1 MWDVS
6 YVATVG
12 DPASSPRMGCGSN
25 DKMEVMSR
33 QMDSK
38 AIKSDEI
45 DLREL
50 LGVLL
55 DRKWLIISFTA
66 LCSIAGVIYA
76 LLATPVYQ
84 AQALV
89 QVESKVPSIP
99 GLSDLASLGGGSS
112 AAATTEVALLSSRSV
127 VGTALDELGLDVST
141 EVVRFPVV
149 GDLFARRFAAANS
162 DAVAP
167 AKFGFDRFGWGGERI
182 VLDRLDV
189 PQSLLG
195 KSLELKAVNSSG
207 AFILY
212 DDNGNQILQGNVGTE
227 AQARGVSLSVS
238 QLIANPGTR
247 FKVVKSRRLDVLT
260 GLQSDLQIAE
270 QGRESGI
277 LRIVYESEDA
287 TRAEQFVQ
295 RVADAY
301 VRQNVDRSSAEA
313 ASQLTFVREQLPSI
327 RRQVEA
333 AQGAMSAY
341 QSRSNSVD
349 ITMQTKGLL
358 EQEVAVEAS
367 IQTLRLKQAEMDR
380 SFTREHPAYR
390 ALLKQIGDLEGRKAG
405 FQRQVG
411 QLPDTQ
417 QELLRLTRD
426 LQVSNELYT
435 ALLNQA
441 QQLDVAR
448 AGAVG
453 NVHIVDSAMVDTANP
468 VKPQKKL
475 IVVIA
480 TLLGGFLSVAFVFLQ
495 RMLNPGIED
504 PADIEALGLPVYAA
518 IPLSVSNT
526 LPKLRK
532 GKHGTRV
539 VADGRQHLL
548 AVTAPADPTVEALRS
563 LRTSLHFA
571 MLEAKNNILT
581 ISGPRPGVG
590 KTFVS
595 TNLAAVI
602 AQAGQRVLVIDADMR
617 KGTLHKILGVSHH
630 EGLSDV
636 LGGKLSVDDVIHPVV
651 GLDNMHYM
659 VRGDIPPNPA
669 ELLMHPRFAQLLQ
682 DMSGKYDLVIVDT
695 PPILAVTDPALV
707 ATHAGSSLL
716 VTRFGVN
723 QAKEI
728 ELTLQRFEQ
737 NGVQIKGAIFNA
749 VEKRATGY
757 YSYGYYE
764 YKSDEK
770 A

>member
-1 MWDVS
+1 
-6 YVATVG
+6 
-12 DPASSPRMGCGSN
+12 
-25 DKMEVMSR
+25 MEAMTR

-38 AIKSDEI
+38 LVKDDEI

-50 LGVLL
+50 LGTLI
-55 DRKWLIISFTA
+55 DRKWLILGATA
-66 LCSIAGVIYA
+66 AFFLAGLGYA
-76 LLATPVYQ
+76 MLAAPIYQ
-84 AQALV
+84 AQAMV
-89 QVESKVPSIP
+89 QVESKVRGVP
-99 GLSDLASLGGGSS
+99 GLSEISSTLGVGAGG
-112 AAATTEVALLSSRSV
+112 AAAATEVALLTSRSV
-127 VGTALDELGLDVST
+127 IGTAVDQLSLDVLVEPT
-141 EVVRFPVV
+141 RFPVV
-149 GDLFARRFAAANS
+149 GGYFARKFKPS
-162 DAVAP
+162 VEGDVAP
-167 AKFGFDRFGWGGERI
+167 ARFGASSYGWGGEAVEIHRLEVPRALVNVPLI
-182 VLDRLDV
+182 LEVGGNSREYVLRDGDDDV
-189 PQSLLG
+189 ILRGRVGETSNGSGVLIEVSSLR
-195 KSLELKAVNSSG
+195 ANAG
-207 AFILY
+207 AKFEVTKL
-212 DDNGNQILQGNVGTE
+212 
-227 AQARGVSLSVS
+227 
-238 QLIANPGTR
+238 
-247 FKVVKSRRLDVLT
+247 RRLDVISA
-260 GLQSDLQIAE
+260 LQSAVKVSE
-270 QGRESGI
+270 QGKESGI
-277 LRIVYESEDA
+277 LELAYESEDA
-287 TRAEQFVQ
+287 TLAERLIQ
-295 RVADAY
+295 RVAEAY
-301 VRQNVDRSSAEA
+301 VRQNVERGSAEA
-313 ASQLTFVREQLPSI
+313 AAQLQFVKEQLPTV
-327 RRQVEA
+327 RKQVEDAQA
-333 AQGAMSAY
+333 AMTAY
-341 QSRSNSVD
+341 QSKANSVD

-358 EQEVAVEAS
+358 DQEVAVEAS
-367 IQTLRLKQAEMDR
+367 IQQLRLKQAEMDR

-405 FQRQVG
+405 FQKQVG

-448 AGAVG
+448 AGTVG
-453 NVHIVDSAMVDTANP
+453 NVRIVDSAVVDTSNP
-468 VKPQKKL
+468 VKPRKSL
-475 IVVIA
+475 IVALA
-480 TLLGGFLSVAFVFLQ
+480 TLLGAVLATAFVFLQ

-548 AVTAPADPTVEALRS
+548 AVSAPADPTVEALRS

-617 KGTLHKILGVSHH
+617 KGTLHKILGVSHQN
-630 EGLSDV
+630 GLSDV
-636 LGGKLSVDDVIHPVV
+636 LGGKLSVDEVIHPVA

-723 QAKEI
+723 QVKEI

>member
-1 MWDVS
+1 MV
-6 YVATVG
+6 
-12 DPASSPRMGCGSN
+12 
-25 DKMEVMSR
+25 KE
-33 QMDSK
+33 
-38 AIKSDEI
+38 DEI

-50 LGVLL
+50 LGVLI
-55 DRKWLIISFTA
+55 DRKWWIIGTTVLFFIVGA
-66 LCSIAGVIYA
+66 AYA
-76 LLATPVYQ
+76 LLASPVYQ
-84 AQALV
+84 AQSMV
-89 QVESKVPSIP
+89 QVESKVPAIP
-99 GLSDLASLGGGSS
+99 GISDLASMGAATS
-112 AAATTEVALLSSRSV
+112 AAATTEVALLTSRTV
-127 VGTALDELGLDVST
+127 IGTAVDQLQLDTVIT
-141 EVVRFPVV
+141 PRRFPLV
-149 GDLFARRFAAANS
+149 GEYFARKFKPETP

-167 AKFGFDRFGWGGERI
+167 PRFGASSYGWGGEAVQI
-182 VLDRLDV
+182 HRLDV
-189 PQSLLG
+189 PVQMIGAPLVLQAG
-195 KSLELKAVNSSG
+195 ASG
-207 AFILY
+207 SFVLY
-212 DDNGNQILQGNVGTE
+212 DDDGEEILRG
-227 AQARGVSLSVS
+227 QAGKAAEGRGVTLEVVA
-238 QLIANPGTR
+238 LRANPDTR
-247 FKVVKSRRLDVLT
+247 FDLVKLRRFDVVSS
-260 GLQSDLQIAE
+260 LQQAVQAVE
-270 QGRESGI
+270 QGKESGI
-277 LRIVYESEDA
+277 LQLSYENEDPML
-287 TRAEQFVQ
+287 AEAVIA

-301 VRQNVDRSSAEA
+301 VRQNVERSSAEA
-313 ASQLTFVREQLPSI
+313 ASQLDFVREQLPVV
-327 RRQVEA
+327 RRQVEQ
-333 AQGAMSAY
+333 AQVAMTAY
-341 QSRSNSVD
+341 QSKANSVD

-358 EQEVAVEAS
+358 DQEVAVEAS
-367 IQTLRLKQAEMDR
+367 IQQLRLKQAEMDR

-390 ALLKQIGDLEGRKAG
+390 ALLSQISSLEGRKVG

-426 LQVSNELYT
+426 LQVSNEMYT

-453 NVHIVDSAMVDTANP
+453 NVRIVDPAAVDIAHP
-468 VKPQKKL
+468 VKPRKSL
-475 IVVIA
+475 IVAIA
-480 TLLGGFLSVAFVFLQ
+480 TLLGAFLATAFVFLQ

-504 PADIEALGLPVYAA
+504 PSQIEELGLPVYAA
-518 IPLSVSNT
+518 IPLSVSTT

-539 VADGRQHLL
+539 IADGRQHLL
-548 AVTAPADPTVEALRS
+548 AVTSPADPTVEALRS

-595 TNLAAVI
+595 SNLGAVI

-617 KGTLHKILGVSHH
+617 KGTLHKLLGISHQK
-630 EGLSDV
+630 GLSDV
-636 LGGKLSVDDVIHPVV
+636 LGGKLAVEAAIHPVP

-669 ELLMHPRFAQLLQ
+669 ELLMHPRFQQMLESLSAQ
-682 DMSGKYDLVIVDT
+682 YDLVIVDT
-695 PPILAVTDPALV
+695 PPILAVTDAALV

-728 ELTLQRFEQ
+728 LLTLQRFEQ

-764 YKSDEK
+764 YKSDGK
-770 A
+770 D

>member
-1 MWDVS
+1 MTKQS
-6 YVATVG
+6 
-12 DPASSPRMGCGSN
+12 
-25 DKMEVMSR
+25 ESR
-33 QMDSK
+33 VVK
-38 AIKSDEI
+38 EDEI
-45 DLREL
+45 DLRDL
-50 LGVLL
+50 LGALL
-55 DRKWLIISFTA
+55 DRKWLVAGSVAVFMVVGA
-66 LCSIAGVIYA
+66 LYA
-76 LLATPVYQ
+76 ILAAPIYQ

-89 QVESKVPSIP
+89 QVESKMPSIP
-99 GLSDLASLGGGSS
+99 GLADLASLGGSGSTAS
-112 AAATTEVALLSSRSV
+112 TTEVALLTSRTV
-127 VGTALDELGLDVST
+127 IGTAVDQLNLGVQI
-141 EVVRFPVV
+141 EPKRFP
-149 GDLFARRFAAANS
+149 LFGNFIERRFKPENEGDVAAPKLGMA
-162 DAVAP
+162 
-167 AKFGFDRFGWGGERI
+167 RYGWGGE
-182 VLDRLDV
+182 VLGIQRLDV
-189 PQSLLG
+189 PATLIDTTLLLEVGDTG
-195 KSLELKAVNSSG
+195 KDFVLFDEEGDELLRG
-207 AFILY
+207 
-212 DDNGNQILQGNVGTE
+212 QVGS
-227 AQARGVSLSVS
+227 QAKGRGVTLEVDSLR
-238 QLIANPGTR
+238 ANPGMQ
-247 FKVVKSRRLDVLT
+247 FKVTRLRRLDVVAL
-260 GLQSDLQIAE
+260 LQTELLASE
-270 QGRESGI
+270 QGKDSGI
-277 LRIVYESEDA
+277 LLLTYRD
-287 TRAEQFVQ
+287 TDPLRAEALVQ
-295 RVADAY
+295 HVADAY

-313 ASQLTFVREQLPSI
+313 ASQLQFVKDQLPTI
-327 RRQVEA
+327 RRQVEQ
-333 AQGAMSAY
+333 AQAAMSAY
-341 QSRSNSVD
+341 QSRSKSVD

-367 IQTLRLKQAEMDR
+367 IQQLRLKQAEMDR

-390 ALLKQIGDLEGRKAG
+390 ALLRQIGDLEARKGG
-405 FQRQVG
+405 FQKQVG
-411 QLPDTQ
+411 DLPETQ

-453 NVHIVDSAMVDTANP
+453 NVRIVDPAIVDIANP
-468 VKPQKKL
+468 VAPRKAL
-475 IVVIA
+475 IVAIA
-480 TLLGGFLSVAFVFLQ
+480 TLLGAFLSIAFVFLQ

-504 PADIEALGLPVYAA
+504 PAEIEALGLPVYAA

-548 AVTAPADPTVEALRS
+548 AVSAPADPTVEALRS

-617 KGTLHKILGVSHH
+617 KGTLHKILGVSHQK
-630 EGLSDV
+630 GLSDV
-636 LGGKLSVDDVIHPVV
+636 LGGKLSVDDVIHPVS

-682 DMSGKYDLVIVDT
+682 EMSGKYDLVIVDT

>member
-1 MWDVS
+1 M
-6 YVATVG
+6 TKQTG
-12 DPASSPRMGCGSN
+12 SSVV
-25 DKMEVMSR
+25 KE
-33 QMDSK
+33 
-38 AIKSDEI
+38 DEI

-50 LGVLL
+50 LGVLI
-55 DRKWLIISFTA
+55 DRKWWIIGTTVLFFIVGA
-66 LCSIAGVIYA
+66 AYA
-76 LLATPVYQ
+76 LLASPVYQ
-84 AQALV
+84 AQSMV
-89 QVESKVPSIP
+89 QVESKVPAIP
-99 GLSDLASLGGGSS
+99 GISDLASMGAPTS
-112 AAATTEVALLSSRSV
+112 AAATTEVALLTSRTV
-127 VGTALDELGLDVST
+127 IGTAVDQLQLDTVIT
-141 EVVRFPVV
+141 PRRFPLV
-149 GDLFARRFAAANS
+149 GEYFARKFKPDTP

-167 AKFGFDRFGWGGERI
+167 PRFGASSYGWGGEAVQI
-182 VLDRLDV
+182 HRLDV
-189 PQSLLG
+189 PAQMIGAPLVLQAG
-195 KSLELKAVNSSG
+195 ASG
-207 AFILY
+207 SFVLY
-212 DDNGNQILQGNVGTE
+212 DDEGEEILRG
-227 AQARGVSLSVS
+227 QAGKAAEGRGVTLEVVA
-238 QLIANPGTR
+238 LRANPDTR
-247 FKVVKSRRLDVLT
+247 FDVVKLRRFDVVS
-260 GLQSDLQIAE
+260 GLQQAVQAVE
-270 QGRESGI
+270 QGKESGI
-277 LRIVYESEDA
+277 LQLSYENEDPML
-287 TRAEQFVQ
+287 AEAVIA

-301 VRQNVDRSSAEA
+301 VRQNVERSSAEA
-313 ASQLTFVREQLPSI
+313 ASQLDFVREQLPVV
-327 RRQVEA
+327 RRQVEQ
-333 AQGAMSAY
+333 AQVAMTAY
-341 QSRSNSVD
+341 QSKANSVD

-358 EQEVAVEAS
+358 DQEVAVEAS
-367 IQTLRLKQAEMDR
+367 IQQLRLKQAEMDR

-390 ALLKQIGDLEGRKAG
+390 ALLSQISSLEGRKVG

-426 LQVSNELYT
+426 LQVSNEMYT

-453 NVHIVDSAMVDTANP
+453 NVRIVDPAAVDIAHP
-468 VKPQKKL
+468 VKPRKSL
-475 IVVIA
+475 IVAIA
-480 TLLGGFLSVAFVFLQ
+480 TLLGAFLATAFVFLQ

-504 PADIEALGLPVYAA
+504 PAVIEELGLPVYAA
-518 IPLSVSNT
+518 IPLSVSTT

-548 AVTAPADPTVEALRS
+548 AVSSPADPTVEALRS

-595 TNLAAVI
+595 SNLGAVI

-617 KGTLHKILGVSHH
+617 KGTLHKLLGISHQK
-630 EGLSDV
+630 GLSDV
-636 LGGKLSVDDVIHPVV
+636 LGGKLAIEAAIHPVP

-669 ELLMHPRFAQLLQ
+669 ELLMHPRFQQMLESLSAQ
-682 DMSGKYDLVIVDT
+682 YDLIIVDT
-695 PPILAVTDPALV
+695 PPILAVTDAALV

-728 ELTLQRFEQ
+728 LLTLQRFEQ

-764 YKSDEK
+764 YKSDGK
-770 A
+770 D

>member
-1 MWDVS
+1 M
-6 YVATVG
+6 T
-12 DPASSPRMGCGSN
+12 
-25 DKMEVMSR
+25 KQMENRSV
-33 QMDSK
+33 K
-38 AIKSDEI
+38 GDEI

-50 LGVLL
+50 IGVVL
-55 DRKWLIISFTA
+55 DRKWLILIVTA
-66 LCSIAGVIYA
+66 AFFVIGAGYA
-76 LLATPVYQ
+76 LLAAPVYQ
-84 AQALV
+84 AQAMV
-89 QVESKVPSIP
+89 QVESKMPGIP
-99 GLSDLASLGGGSS
+99 GLSEISSSLGVGSGS
-112 AAATTEVALLSSRSV
+112 KAATTEVALLTSRSV
-127 VGTALDELGLDVST
+127 IGTAVDQLHLDVVV
-141 EVVRFPVV
+141 EPVRFPLV
-149 GDLFARRFAAANS
+149 GSYFARRYSPDVQGQLAT
-162 DAVAP
+162 
-167 AKFGFDRFGWGGERI
+167 AKFGATSYAWGGETLVIQRFE
-182 VLDRLDV
+182 V
-189 PQSLLG
+189 PSLWLEVPLTIESLEGGKFRLLG
-195 KSLELKAVNSSG
+195 EDGNV
-207 AFILY
+207 ILTGVAGEAATT
-212 DDNGNQILQGNVGTE
+212 NGFTIEVQKLHANVGT
-227 AQARGVSLSVS
+227 
-238 QLIANPGTR
+238 R
-247 FKVVKSRRLDVLT
+247 FTVVKRRRLDVIS
-260 GLQSDLQIAE
+260 GLQSEVRVGE
-270 QGRESGI
+270 QGKESGI
-277 LRIVYESEDA
+277 LQVVYESQDA
-287 TRAEQFVQ
+287 AKAEALVQ
-295 RVADAY
+295 QVVEAY
-301 VRQNVDRSSAEA
+301 VRQNVDRGSAEA
-313 ASQLTFVREQLPSI
+313 AAQLQFVKDQLPSV
-327 RRQVEA
+327 RKQVEEAQA
-333 AQGAMSAY
+333 AMTTY
-341 QSRSNSVD
+341 QSKANSVD

-358 EQEVAVEAS
+358 EQEVAVEGS
-367 IQTLRLKQAEMDR
+367 IQQLRLKQAEMDR

-448 AGAVG
+448 AGTVG
-453 NVHIVDSAMVDTANP
+453 NVRIVDPAVVDTANP
-468 VKPQKKL
+468 VKPRKAL
-475 IVVIA
+475 IVAIA

-548 AVTAPADPTVEALRS
+548 AVSAPADPTVEALRS

-617 KGTLHKILGVSHH
+617 KGTLHKILGVSHQK
-630 EGLSDV
+630 GLSDV
-636 LGGKLSVDDVIHPVV
+636 LGGKLSVDDVIHPVS

-764 YKSDEK
+764 YKSDGKE
-770 A
+770 

>member
-1 MWDVS
+1 MTRK
-6 YVATVG
+6 A
-12 DPASSPRMGCGSN
+12 
-25 DKMEVMSR
+25 ESR
-33 QMDSK
+33 VVKD
-38 AIKSDEI
+38 DEI

-50 LGVLL
+50 VGVLI
-55 DRKWLIISFTA
+55 DRKWLILGTTA
-66 LCSIAGVIYA
+66 LFFAVGVAYA
-76 LLATPVYQ
+76 LLAPPVFQ
-84 AQALV
+84 AQAMV
-89 QVESKVPSIP
+89 QVETKAPAIP
-99 GLSDLASLGGGSS
+99 GLSDLGALGGGTS
-112 AAATTEVALLSSRSV
+112 AATTEVALLTSRTVIGSAV
-127 VGTALDELGLDVST
+127 DSLQLDTVIEAS
-141 EVVRFPVV
+141 RFPLI
-149 GDLFARRFAAANS
+149 GGFIARRYKPDAPNLVAAPWMGLS
-162 DAVAP
+162 SY
-167 AKFGFDRFGWGGERI
+167 GWGGE
-182 VLDRLDV
+182 
-189 PQSLLG
+189 
-195 KSLELKAVNSSG
+195 ELKIHRFQVPPAMVGAGFVVEALEASG
-207 AFILY
+207 QYRLL
-212 DDNGNQILQGNVGTE
+212 DPDGTE
-227 AQARGVSLSVS
+227 LLHGKVGELAQGHGISIEVESLR
-238 QLIANPGTR
+238 ANAGMR
-247 FKVVKSRRLDVLT
+247 FDVLKLRRLDVVNR
-260 GLQSDLQIAE
+260 LQEGIKATE
-270 QGRESGI
+270 QGKDSGI
-277 LRIVYESEDA
+277 LLLTYEDQNA
-287 TRAEQFVQ
+287 IRAQGVVQ
-295 RVADAY
+295 NVAEAY
-301 VRQNVDRSSAEA
+301 VRQNVERSSAEA
-313 ASQLTFVREQLPSI
+313 ASQLQFVRDQLPTI
-327 RRQVEA
+327 RRQVEQ
-333 AQGAMSAY
+333 AQAAMSAY
-341 QSRSNSVD
+341 QSRSNAVD
-349 ITMQTKGLL
+349 ITLQTKGLL
-358 EQEVAVEAS
+358 EQEVAVEGA
-367 IQTLRLKQAEMDR
+367 IQQLRLKQAEMDR

-390 ALLKQIGDLEGRKAG
+390 ALMKQIGDLEGRKAG

-435 ALLNQA
+435 ALLNQS

-453 NVHIVDSAMVDTANP
+453 NVRIVDPAMVDTANP

-475 IVVIA
+475 IVLIA
-480 TLLGGFLSVAFVFLQ
+480 TLLGAFLSAAFVFLQ

-548 AVTAPADPTVEALRS
+548 AVSAPADPTVEALRS

-595 TNLAAVI
+595 ANLAAVI

-617 KGTLHKILGVSHH
+617 KGTLHKILGVSHQK
-630 EGLSDV
+630 GLSDV
-636 LGGKLSVDDVIHPVV
+636 LGGKLNVDDVIHPVA

-764 YKSDEK
+764 YKSDDK

>member
-1 MWDVS
+1 MV
-6 YVATVG
+6 
-12 DPASSPRMGCGSN
+12 
-25 DKMEVMSR
+25 KE
-33 QMDSK
+33 
-38 AIKSDEI
+38 DEI

-50 LGVLL
+50 LGVLI
-55 DRKWLIISFTA
+55 DRKWWIIGTTA
-66 LCSIAGVIYA
+66 LFFIIGAAYA
-76 LLATPVYQ
+76 LLASPVYQ
-84 AQALV
+84 AQSMV
-89 QVESKVPSIP
+89 QVESKVPAIP
-99 GLSDLASLGGGSS
+99 GISDLASMGAPTS
-112 AAATTEVALLSSRSV
+112 AAATTEVALLTSRTV
-127 VGTALDELGLDVST
+127 IGTAVDQLQLDTVIT
-141 EVVRFPVV
+141 PRRFPLV
-149 GDLFARRFAAANS
+149 GEYFARKFKPETP

-167 AKFGFDRFGWGGERI
+167 PRFGASSYGWGGEAVQI
-182 VLDRLDV
+182 HRLDV
-189 PQSLLG
+189 PAQMIGAPLVLQAG
-195 KSLELKAVNSSG
+195 ASG
-207 AFILY
+207 SFVLY
-212 DDNGNQILQGNVGTE
+212 DDEGEEILRG
-227 AQARGVSLSVS
+227 QAGKAAEGRGVTLEVVA
-238 QLIANPGTR
+238 LRANPDTR
-247 FKVVKSRRLDVLT
+247 FDLVKLRRFDVVSS
-260 GLQSDLQIAE
+260 LQQAVQAVE
-270 QGRESGI
+270 QGKESGI
-277 LRIVYESEDA
+277 LQLSYENEDPML
-287 TRAEQFVQ
+287 AEAVIA

-301 VRQNVDRSSAEA
+301 VRQNVERSSAEA
-313 ASQLTFVREQLPSI
+313 ASQLDFVREQLPVV
-327 RRQVEA
+327 RRQVEQ
-333 AQGAMSAY
+333 AQVAMTAY
-341 QSRSNSVD
+341 QSKANSVD

-358 EQEVAVEAS
+358 DQEVAVEAS
-367 IQTLRLKQAEMDR
+367 IQQLRLKQAEMDR

-390 ALLKQIGDLEGRKAG
+390 ALLSQISSLEGRKVG

-426 LQVSNELYT
+426 LQVSNEMYT

-453 NVHIVDSAMVDTANP
+453 NVRIVDPAAVDIAHP
-468 VKPQKKL
+468 VKPRKSL
-475 IVVIA
+475 IVAIA
-480 TLLGGFLSVAFVFLQ
+480 TLLGAFLATAFVFLQ

-504 PADIEALGLPVYAA
+504 PAVIEELGLPVYAA
-518 IPLSVSNT
+518 IPLSVSTT

-532 GKHGTRV
+532 GKHGTRD

-548 AVTAPADPTVEALRS
+548 AVSSPADPTVEALRS

-595 TNLAAVI
+595 SNLGAVI
-602 AQAGQRVLVIDADMR
+602 AQAGQRVLVVDADMR
-617 KGTLHKILGVSHH
+617 KGTLHKLLGISHQK
-630 EGLSDV
+630 GLSDV
-636 LGGKLSVDDVIHPVV
+636 LGGKLAVEAAIHPVP

-669 ELLMHPRFAQLLQ
+669 ELLMHPRFQQMLESLSAQ
-682 DMSGKYDLVIVDT
+682 YDLVIVDT
-695 PPILAVTDPALV
+695 PPILAVTDAALV

-728 ELTLQRFEQ
+728 LLTLQRFEQ

-764 YKSDEK
+764 YKSDGK
-770 A
+770 D

>member
-1 MWDVS
+1 MV
-6 YVATVG
+6 
-12 DPASSPRMGCGSN
+12 
-25 DKMEVMSR
+25 KE
-33 QMDSK
+33 
-38 AIKSDEI
+38 DEI

-50 LGVLL
+50 LGVLI
-55 DRKWLIISFTA
+55 DRKWLIIVATA
-66 LCSIAGVIYA
+66 FFFVVGLLYA
-76 LLATPVYQ
+76 VLASPVYQ
-84 AQALV
+84 AQAMV

-99 GLSDLASLGGGSS
+99 GLADLSSLGGGGST
-112 AAATTEVALLSSRSV
+112 AATTEVALLTSRSV
-127 VGTALDELGLDVST
+127 VGTAVDQLNL
-141 EVVRFPVV
+141 EVAVEPRRFPLI
-149 GDLFARRFAAANS
+149 GNYFARRYS
-162 DAVAP
+162 PEDATDVAP
-167 AKFGFDRFGWGGERI
+167 AKFGLAGYGWGGETLS
-182 VLDRLDV
+182 VH
-189 PQSLLG
+189 
-195 KSLELKAVNSSG
+195 SLEVPPKLIG
-207 AFILY
+207 AALVLEVTDKPGSYVLFNEDGEELLRGQVAQPI
-212 DDNGNQILQGNVGTE
+212 QGH
-227 AQARGVSLSVS
+227 GVSIEIASLN
-238 QLIANPGTR
+238 ANPGMR
-247 FKVVKSRRLDVLT
+247 FEVTKLRRLDVLAAVQDGIKAT
-260 GLQSDLQIAE
+260 E
-270 QGRESGI
+270 QGKESGI
-277 LRIVYESEDA
+277 LQLTYEDLDPV
-287 TRAEQFVQ
+287 RAQALVQ
-295 RVADAY
+295 RVAEAY
-301 VRQNVDRSSAEA
+301 TRQNVDRSSAEA
-313 ASQLTFVREQLPSI
+313 ASQLQFVKDQLPTV
-327 RRQVEA
+327 RRDVEQAQA
-333 AQGAMSAY
+333 AMTAY
-341 QSRSNSVD
+341 QSRANSVD

-358 EQEVAVEAS
+358 EQEVAVEGS
-367 IQTLRLKQAEMDR
+367 IQQLRLKQAEMDR

-390 ALLKQIGDLEGRKAG
+390 ALLNQLGELEGRKAG
-405 FQRQVG
+405 FKRQVSD
-411 QLPDTQ
+411 LPDTQ

-453 NVHIVDSAMVDTANP
+453 NVRIVDSAIVDTANP
-468 VKPQKKL
+468 VKPRRAL

-480 TLLGGFLSVAFVFLQ
+480 TLLGAFLATAFVFLQ

-504 PADIEALGLPVYAA
+504 PAAIEELGLPVYAA
-518 IPLSVSNT
+518 IPLSVSTT

-539 VADGRQHLL
+539 IADGRQHLL
-548 AVTAPADPTVEALRS
+548 AVSSPADPTVEALRS

-595 TNLAAVI
+595 SNLGAVI

-617 KGTLHKILGVSHH
+617 KGTLHKLLGISHQN
-630 EGLSDV
+630 GLSDV
-636 LGGKLSVDDVIHPVV
+636 LGGKLAVEAAIHPVP

-669 ELLMHPRFAQLLQ
+669 ELLMHPRFKQMLESLSAQ
-682 DMSGKYDLVIVDT
+682 YDLVIVDT
-695 PPILAVTDPALV
+695 PPILAVTDAALV

-728 ELTLQRFEQ
+728 LLTLQRFEQ

-764 YKSDEK
+764 YKSDGK
-770 A
+770 D

>member
-1 MWDVS
+1 M
-6 YVATVG
+6 TKQTG
-12 DPASSPRMGCGSN
+12 SSVV
-25 DKMEVMSR
+25 KE
-33 QMDSK
+33 
-38 AIKSDEI
+38 DEI

-50 LGVLL
+50 LGVLI
-55 DRKWLIISFTA
+55 DRKWWIIGTTA
-66 LCSIAGVIYA
+66 LFFIVGAAYA
-76 LLATPVYQ
+76 LLASPVYQ
-84 AQALV
+84 AQSMV
-89 QVESKVPSIP
+89 QVESKVPAIP
-99 GLSDLASLGGGSS
+99 GISDLASMGAPTS
-112 AAATTEVALLSSRSV
+112 AAATTEVALLTSRTV
-127 VGTALDELGLDVST
+127 IGTAVDQLQLDTVLT
-141 EVVRFPVV
+141 PRRFPLV
-149 GDLFARRFAAANS
+149 GEYFARKFKPETP

-167 AKFGFDRFGWGGERI
+167 PRFGASSYGWGGEAVQI
-182 VLDRLDV
+182 HRLDV
-189 PQSLLG
+189 PAQMIGAPLVLQAG
-195 KSLELKAVNSSG
+195 ASG
-207 AFILY
+207 SFVLY
-212 DDNGNQILQGNVGTE
+212 DDEGEEILRG
-227 AQARGVSLSVS
+227 QAGKAAEGRGVTLEVVA
-238 QLIANPGTR
+238 LRANPDTR
-247 FKVVKSRRLDVLT
+247 FDLVKLRRFDVVSS
-260 GLQSDLQIAE
+260 LQQAVQAVE
-270 QGRESGI
+270 QGKESGI
-277 LRIVYESEDA
+277 LQLSYENEDPML
-287 TRAEQFVQ
+287 AEAVIA

-301 VRQNVDRSSAEA
+301 VRQNVERSSAEA
-313 ASQLTFVREQLPSI
+313 ASQLDFVREQLPVV
-327 RRQVEA
+327 RRQVEQ
-333 AQGAMSAY
+333 AQVAMTAY
-341 QSRSNSVD
+341 QSKANSVD

-358 EQEVAVEAS
+358 DQEVAVEAS
-367 IQTLRLKQAEMDR
+367 IQQLRLKQAEMDR

-390 ALLKQIGDLEGRKAG
+390 ALLSQISSLEGRKVG

-426 LQVSNELYT
+426 LQVSNEMYT

-453 NVHIVDSAMVDTANP
+453 NVRIVDPAAVDIAHP
-468 VKPQKKL
+468 VKPRKSL
-475 IVVIA
+475 IVAIA
-480 TLLGGFLSVAFVFLQ
+480 TLLGAFLATAFVFLQ

-504 PADIEALGLPVYAA
+504 PAVIEELGLPVYAA
-518 IPLSVSNT
+518 IPLSVSTT

-548 AVTAPADPTVEALRS
+548 AVTSPADPTVEALRS

-595 TNLAAVI
+595 SNLGAVI

-617 KGTLHKILGVSHH
+617 KGTLHKLLGISHQK
-630 EGLSDV
+630 GLSDV
-636 LGGKLSVDDVIHPVV
+636 LGGKLAVEAAIHPVP

-669 ELLMHPRFAQLLQ
+669 ELLMHPRFQQMLESLSAQ
-682 DMSGKYDLVIVDT
+682 YDLIIVDT
-695 PPILAVTDPALV
+695 PPILAVTDAALV

-728 ELTLQRFEQ
+728 LLTLQRFEQ

-764 YKSDEK
+764 YKSDGK
-770 A
+770 D

>member
-1 MWDVS
+1 M
-6 YVATVG
+6 TKQTG
-12 DPASSPRMGCGSN
+12 SSVV
-25 DKMEVMSR
+25 KE
-33 QMDSK
+33 
-38 AIKSDEI
+38 DEI

-50 LGVLL
+50 LGVLI
-55 DRKWLIISFTA
+55 DRKWWIIGTTA
-66 LCSIAGVIYA
+66 LFFIVGAAYA
-76 LLATPVYQ
+76 LLASPVYQ
-84 AQALV
+84 AQSMV

-99 GLSDLASLGGGSS
+99 GISDLASMGAPTS
-112 AAATTEVALLSSRSV
+112 AAATTEVALLTSRTV
-127 VGTALDELGLDVST
+127 IGTAVDQLQLDTVIT
-141 EVVRFPVV
+141 PRRFPLV
-149 GDLFARRFAAANS
+149 GEYFARKFKPETP

-167 AKFGFDRFGWGGERI
+167 PRFGASSYGWGGEAVQI
-182 VLDRLDV
+182 HRLDV
-189 PQSLLG
+189 PAQMIGAPLVLQAG
-195 KSLELKAVNSSG
+195 ASG
-207 AFILY
+207 SFVLY
-212 DDNGNQILQGNVGTE
+212 DGDGGEILRG
-227 AQARGVSLSVS
+227 QAGKAAEGRGVTLEVVA
-238 QLIANPGTR
+238 LRANPDTQFDVMKLRRFDVVTR
-247 FKVVKSRRLDVLT
+247 LQKNVLA
-260 GLQSDLQIAE
+260 AE
-270 QGRESGI
+270 QGKESGI
-277 LRIVYESEDA
+277 LQLSYENEDPML
-287 TRAEQFVQ
+287 AEAVIA

-301 VRQNVDRSSAEA
+301 VRQNVERSSAEA
-313 ASQLTFVREQLPSI
+313 ASQLDFVREQLPVV
-327 RRQVEA
+327 RRQVEQ
-333 AQGAMSAY
+333 AQVAMTAY
-341 QSRSNSVD
+341 QSKANSVD

-358 EQEVAVEAS
+358 DQEVAVEAS
-367 IQTLRLKQAEMDR
+367 IQQLRLKQAEMDR

-390 ALLKQIGDLEGRKAG
+390 ALLSQISSLEGRKVG

-426 LQVSNELYT
+426 LQVSNEMYT

-453 NVHIVDSAMVDTANP
+453 NVRIVDPAAVDIAHP
-468 VKPQKKL
+468 VKPRKSL
-475 IVVIA
+475 IVAIA
-480 TLLGGFLSVAFVFLQ
+480 TLLGAFLATAFVFLQ

-504 PADIEALGLPVYAA
+504 PAVIEELGLPVYAA
-518 IPLSVSNT
+518 IPLSVSTT

-548 AVTAPADPTVEALRS
+548 AVSSPADPTVEALRS

-595 TNLAAVI
+595 SNLGAVI

-617 KGTLHKILGVSHH
+617 KGTLHKLLGISHQK
-630 EGLSDV
+630 GLSDV
-636 LGGKLSVDDVIHPVV
+636 LGGKLAVEAAIHPVP

-669 ELLMHPRFAQLLQ
+669 ELLMHPRFQQMLESLSAQ
-682 DMSGKYDLVIVDT
+682 YDLIIVDT
-695 PPILAVTDPALV
+695 PPILAVTDAALV

-728 ELTLQRFEQ
+728 LLTLQRFEQ

-764 YKSDEK
+764 YKSDGK
-770 A
+770 D

>member
-1 MWDVS
+1 MES
-6 YVATVG
+6 RVAK
-12 DPASSPRMGCGSN
+12 D
-25 DKMEVMSR
+25 
-33 QMDSK
+33 
-38 AIKSDEI
+38 DEI

-50 LGVLL
+50 LGVLF
-55 DRKWLIISFTA
+55 DRKWLIILATA
-66 LCSIAGVIYA
+66 LFFVAGVLYA
-76 LLATPVYQ
+76 LFARPVYQ
-84 AQALV
+84 AQAMV
-89 QVESKVPSIP
+89 QVESKMPTIP
-99 GLSDLASLGGGSS
+99 GLADLASLGGGGST
-112 AAATTEVALLSSRSV
+112 AATTEVALLTSRTV
-127 VGTALDELGLDVST
+127 IGTAVDQLNL
-141 EVVRFPVV
+141 EVQIEPKRFPML
-149 GDLFARRFAAANS
+149 GNFFARRFKPEDDN
-162 DAVAP
+162 AVAP
-167 AKFGFDRFGWGGERI
+167 PRLGLSRYGWGGD
-182 VLDRLDV
+182 VLQIHRLDV
-189 PQSLLG
+189 PAPLIDTTLLLEVGQNG
-195 KSLELKAVNSSG
+195 KDFLLFDEDGNELLRGRA
-207 AFILY
+207 
-212 DDNGNQILQGNVGTE
+212 GTP
-227 AQARGVSLSVS
+227 AKGRGVTLEVDT
-238 QLIANPGTR
+238 LRANPGMRFEVTR
-247 FKVVKSRRLDVLT
+247 LRRLDVVAA
-260 GLQSDLQIAE
+260 LQTELKASE
-270 QGRESGI
+270 QGKDSGI
-277 LRIVYESEDA
+277 LQLSYQD
-287 TRAEQFVQ
+287 TDPLRAEAFVQ

-313 ASQLTFVREQLPSI
+313 ASQLQFVKDQLPTI
-327 RRQVEA
+327 RRQVEQ
-333 AQGAMSAY
+333 AQAAMSAY
-341 QSRSNSVD
+341 QSKSKSVD

-367 IQTLRLKQAEMDR
+367 IQQLRLKQAEMDR

-390 ALLKQIGDLEGRKAG
+390 ALLKQIGDLEGRKGG
-405 FQRQVG
+405 FQKQVG
-411 QLPDTQ
+411 DLPETQ

-453 NVHIVDSAMVDTANP
+453 NVRIVDPSIVDIANP
-468 VKPQKKL
+468 VAPRKAL
-475 IVVIA
+475 IVAIA
-480 TLLGGFLSVAFVFLQ
+480 TLLGAFLSIAFVFLQ

-504 PADIEALGLPVYAA
+504 PAEIEALGLPVYAA

-571 MLEAKNNILT
+571 MLEAKNNILA

-617 KGTLHKILGVSHH
+617 KGTLHKILGVSHQK
-630 EGLSDV
+630 GLSDV
-636 LGGKLSVDDVIHPVV
+636 LGGKLSVDDVIHPVS

>member
-1 MWDVS
+1 M
-6 YVATVG
+6 T
-12 DPASSPRMGCGSN
+12 RQT
-25 DKMEVMSR
+25 ESR
-33 QMDSK
+33 AVKD
-38 AIKSDEI
+38 DEI

-50 LGVLL
+50 LGVLI
-55 DRKWLIISFTA
+55 DRKWWILGTTA
-66 LCSIAGVIYA
+66 VFLVVGVAYA
-76 LLATPVYQ
+76 LLARPVYE
-84 AQALV
+84 AQAMV
-89 QVESKVPSIP
+89 QVESKVPGVP
-99 GLSDLASLGGGSS
+99 GLSELSTTLGMGSVS
-112 AAATTEVALLSSRSV
+112 AASTTEVALLTSRSV
-127 VGTALDELGLDVST
+127 IGTAVDQLNLDVLV
-141 EVVRFPVV
+141 EPKRFPVL
-149 GDLFARRFAAANS
+149 GDYFARRFKPS
-162 DAVAP
+162 VPGEIAP
-167 AKFGFDRFGWGGERI
+167 PLFGASSYAWGGETLTI
-182 VLDRLDV
+182 LRLEVPADLVDV
-189 PQSLLG
+189 PLTLKVADAEGGYALQNDDGDLILEGRAGQTASSNGLILEIASL
-195 KSLELKAVNSSG
+195 
-207 AFILY
+207 
-212 DDNGNQILQGNVGTE
+212 
-227 AQARGVSLSVS
+227 R
-238 QLIANPGTR
+238 ANPSTE
-247 FKVVKSRRLDVLT
+247 FEVTKLRRLNAVK
-260 GLQSDLQIAE
+260 DLQAAVAVTE
-270 QGRESGI
+270 QGKDSGI
-277 LRIVYESEDA
+277 LQVAYEDEDPF
-287 TRAEQFVQ
+287 RAEQLVQ
-295 RVADAY
+295 RIAEAY
-301 VRQNVDRSSAEA
+301 VRQNVDRGSAEA
-313 ASQLTFVREQLPSI
+313 AAQLQFVKEQLPSV
-327 RRQVEA
+327 RKQVEE
-333 AQGAMSAY
+333 AQSAMTAY
-341 QSRSNSVD
+341 QSKANSVD

-358 EQEVAVEAS
+358 DQEVAVEAS
-367 IQTLRLKQAEMDR
+367 IQQLRLKQAEMDR

-405 FQRQVG
+405 FQKQVG

-448 AGAVG
+448 AGTVG
-453 NVHIVDSAMVDTANP
+453 NVRIVDAAVVDTSKP
-468 VKPQKKL
+468 VKPRKAL
-475 IVVIA
+475 IVAIA

-548 AVTAPADPTVEALRS
+548 AVSAPADPTVEALRS

-617 KGTLHKILGVSHH
+617 KGTLHKILGVSHQK
-630 EGLSDV
+630 GLSDV
-636 LGGKLSVDDVIHPVV
+636 LGGKLSVDDVIHPVA

>member
-1 MWDVS
+1 MTKQVES
-6 YVATVG
+6 RSV
-12 DPASSPRMGCGSN
+12 
-25 DKMEVMSR
+25 KEV
-33 QMDSK
+33 D
-38 AIKSDEI
+38 I
-45 DLREL
+45 DLREVLGL
-50 LGVLL
+50 LV
-55 DRKWLIISFTA
+55 DRKWLIATVTA
-66 LCSIAGVIYA
+66 AFFIAGAMYA
-76 LLATPVYQ
+76 LFVAPVYR
-84 AQALV
+84 AQAMV
-89 QVESKVPSIP
+89 QVESKVPAIP
-99 GLSDLASLGGGSS
+99 GLSDLTSLAGGGN
-112 AAATTEVALLSSRSV
+112 AAATTEMALLTSRSV
-127 VGTALDELGLDVST
+127 VGKAVDDLNL
-141 EVVRFPVV
+141 EVAVIPYRFPVF
-149 GDLFARRFAAANS
+149 GGFLARRFEALETDS
-162 DAVAP
+162 LAP
-167 AKFGFDRFGWGGERI
+167 VKFGLARYGWGGE
-182 VLDRLDV
+182 VLSVDSLTV
-189 PQSLLG
+189 PKALVDSSLL
-195 KSLELKAVNSSG
+195 LRVTG
-207 AFILY
+207 AAGEYVLY
-212 DDNGNQILQGNVGTE
+212 DEDGQELLRGRPGAVSEGHGVRLAVTELRAHEGMRFELVRRRNYEVVAELQENLKT
-227 AQARGVSLSVS
+227 
-238 QLIANPGTR
+238 
-247 FKVVKSRRLDVLT
+247 
-260 GLQSDLQIAE
+260 AE

-277 LRIVYESEDA
+277 LQLTYDDVDHALAQGIVQHV
-287 TRAEQFVQ
+287 AE
-295 RVADAY
+295 AY

-313 ASQLTFVREQLPSI
+313 ASQLQFVKDQLPTI
-327 RRQVEA
+327 RRQVEE
-333 AQGAMSAY
+333 AQAAMSAY
-341 QSRSNSVD
+341 QSRSKAVD

-367 IQTLRLKQAEMDR
+367 IQQLRLKQAEMDR

-390 ALLKQIGDLEGRKAG
+390 ALLRQIGDLESRKGG

-411 QLPDTQ
+411 DLPETQ

-448 AGAVG
+448 AGSVG
-453 NVHIVDSAMVDTANP
+453 NVRIVDPAAVDVANP
-468 VKPQKKL
+468 VAPRKAL
-475 IVVIA
+475 IVAIV
-480 TLLGGFLSVAFVFLQ
+480 TLLGGFLAIVFVFLQ

-548 AVTAPADPTVEALRS
+548 AVSAPADPTVEALRS

-617 KGTLHKILGVSHH
+617 KGTLHKILGVSHQK
-630 EGLSDV
+630 GLSDV
-636 LGGKLSVDDVIHPVV
+636 LGGKLSVDDVIHPVS

>member
-1 MWDVS
+1 M
-6 YVATVG
+6 TKQTG
-12 DPASSPRMGCGSN
+12 SSVV
-25 DKMEVMSR
+25 KE
-33 QMDSK
+33 
-38 AIKSDEI
+38 DEI

-50 LGVLL
+50 LGVLI
-55 DRKWLIISFTA
+55 DRKWWIIGTTA
-66 LCSIAGVIYA
+66 LFFIVGAAYA
-76 LLATPVYQ
+76 LLASPVYQ
-84 AQALV
+84 AQSMV
-89 QVESKVPSIP
+89 QVESKVPAIP
-99 GLSDLASLGGGSS
+99 GISDLASMGAPTS
-112 AAATTEVALLSSRSV
+112 AAATTEVALLTSRTV
-127 VGTALDELGLDVST
+127 IGTAVDQLQLDTVIT
-141 EVVRFPVV
+141 PRRFPLV
-149 GDLFARRFAAANS
+149 GEYFARKFKPETP

-167 AKFGFDRFGWGGERI
+167 PRFGASSYGWGGEAVQI
-182 VLDRLDV
+182 HRLDV
-189 PQSLLG
+189 PAQMI
-195 KSLELKAVNSSG
+195 G
-207 AFILY
+207 APLVLQAGAAGSFVLY
-212 DDNGNQILQGNVGTE
+212 DDEGEEILRG
-227 AQARGVSLSVS
+227 QAGKAAEGRGVTLEVVA
-238 QLIANPGTR
+238 LRANPDTR
-247 FKVVKSRRLDVLT
+247 FDLVKLRRFDVVSS
-260 GLQSDLQIAE
+260 LQEAVQAVE
-270 QGRESGI
+270 QGKESGI
-277 LRIVYESEDA
+277 LQLSYENEDPML
-287 TRAEQFVQ
+287 AEAVIA

-301 VRQNVDRSSAEA
+301 VRQNVERSSAEA
-313 ASQLTFVREQLPSI
+313 ASQLDFVREQLPVV
-327 RRQVEA
+327 RRQVEQ
-333 AQGAMSAY
+333 AQVAMTAY
-341 QSRSNSVD
+341 QSKANSVD

-358 EQEVAVEAS
+358 DQEVAVEAS
-367 IQTLRLKQAEMDR
+367 IQQLRLKQAEMDR

-390 ALLKQIGDLEGRKAG
+390 ALLSQISSLEGRKVG

-426 LQVSNELYT
+426 LQVSNEMYT

-453 NVHIVDSAMVDTANP
+453 NVRIVDPAAVDIAHP
-468 VKPQKKL
+468 VKPRKSL
-475 IVVIA
+475 IVAIA
-480 TLLGGFLSVAFVFLQ
+480 TLLGAFLATAFVFLQ

-504 PADIEALGLPVYAA
+504 PAVIEELGLPVYAT
-518 IPLSVSNT
+518 IPLSVST
-526 LPKLRK
+526 ALPKLRK

-548 AVTAPADPTVEALRS
+548 AVSSPADPTVEALRS

-595 TNLAAVI
+595 SNLGAVI

-617 KGTLHKILGVSHH
+617 KGTLHKLLGISHQK
-630 EGLSDV
+630 GLSDV
-636 LGGKLSVDDVIHPVV
+636 LGGKLAVEAAIHPVP

-669 ELLMHPRFAQLLQ
+669 ELLMHPRFQQMLESLSAQ
-682 DMSGKYDLVIVDT
+682 YDLIIVDT
-695 PPILAVTDPALV
+695 PPILAVTDAALV

-728 ELTLQRFEQ
+728 LLTLQRFEQ

-764 YKSDEK
+764 YKSDGK
-770 A
+770 D

>member
-1 MWDVS
+1 MTKQS
-6 YVATVG
+6 
-12 DPASSPRMGCGSN
+12 
-25 DKMEVMSR
+25 ESR
-33 QMDSK
+33 VVK
-38 AIKSDEI
+38 EDEI
-45 DLREL
+45 DLRDL
-50 LGVLL
+50 LGALL
-55 DRKWLIISFTA
+55 DRKWLVAGSVAVFMVVGA
-66 LCSIAGVIYA
+66 LYA
-76 LLATPVYQ
+76 ILAAPIYQ

-89 QVESKVPSIP
+89 QVESKMPSIP
-99 GLSDLASLGGGSS
+99 GLADLASLGGSGSTAS
-112 AAATTEVALLSSRSV
+112 TTEVALLTSRTV
-127 VGTALDELGLDVST
+127 IGTAVDQLNLGVQI
-141 EVVRFPVV
+141 EPKRFP
-149 GDLFARRFAAANS
+149 LFGNFIERRFKPENEGDVAAPKLGMA
-162 DAVAP
+162 
-167 AKFGFDRFGWGGERI
+167 RYGWGGE
-182 VLDRLDV
+182 VLGIQRLDV
-189 PQSLLG
+189 PATLIDTTLLLEVGDTG
-195 KSLELKAVNSSG
+195 KDFVLFDEEGDELLRG
-207 AFILY
+207 
-212 DDNGNQILQGNVGTE
+212 QVGS
-227 AQARGVSLSVS
+227 QAKGRGVTLEVDSLR
-238 QLIANPGTR
+238 ANPGMQ
-247 FKVVKSRRLDVLT
+247 FKVTRLRRLDVVAL
-260 GLQSDLQIAE
+260 LQTELLASE
-270 QGRESGI
+270 QGKDSGI
-277 LRIVYESEDA
+277 LLLTYRD
-287 TRAEQFVQ
+287 TDPLRAEALVQ
-295 RVADAY
+295 HVADAY

-313 ASQLTFVREQLPSI
+313 ASQLQFVKDQLPTI
-327 RRQVEA
+327 RRQVEQ
-333 AQGAMSAY
+333 AQAAMSAY
-341 QSRSNSVD
+341 QSRSKSVD

-367 IQTLRLKQAEMDR
+367 IQQLRLKQAEMDR

-390 ALLKQIGDLEGRKAG
+390 ALLRQIGDLEARKGG
-405 FQRQVG
+405 FQKQVG
-411 QLPDTQ
+411 DLPETQ

-453 NVHIVDSAMVDTANP
+453 NVRIVDPAIVDIANP
-468 VKPQKKL
+468 VAPRKAL
-475 IVVIA
+475 IVAIA
-480 TLLGGFLSVAFVFLQ
+480 TLLGAFLSIAFVFLQ

-504 PADIEALGLPVYAA
+504 PAEIEALGLPVYAA

-548 AVTAPADPTVEALRS
+548 AVSAPADPTVEALRS

-571 MLEAKNNILT
+571 MLEAKNNILA

-617 KGTLHKILGVSHH
+617 KGTLHKILGVSHQK
-630 EGLSDV
+630 GLSDV
-636 LGGKLSVDDVIHPVV
+636 LGGKLSVDDVIHPVS

-682 DMSGKYDLVIVDT
+682 EMSGKYDLVIVDT

>member
-1 MWDVS
+1 MCRG
-6 YVATVG
+6 TVQ
-12 DPASSPRMGCGSN
+12 AAEF
-25 DKMEVMSR
+25 KMDTMTR
-33 QMDSK
+33 QTNARSAK
-38 AIKSDEI
+38 EDEI
-45 DLREL
+45 DLRDL
-50 LGVLL
+50 LGVLI
-55 DRKWLIISFTA
+55 DRKWWIVGTTFLF
-66 LCSIAGVIYA
+66 LLAGFLYA
-76 LLATPVYQ
+76 LLARPVYQ
-84 AQALV
+84 AQAMV
-89 QVESKVPSIP
+89 QVEPKVPGLP
-99 GLSDLASLGGGSS
+99 GLSELSSTLGVGGVSS
-112 AAATTEVALLSSRSV
+112 ASTTEVALLTSRSV
-127 VGTALDELGLDVST
+127 IGIAVDQLNLDTSVEP
-141 EVVRFPVV
+141 VRMPLI
-149 GDLFARRFAAANS
+149 GDFFARRFRPEVA
-162 DAVAP
+162 DQIAP
-167 AKFGFDRFGWGGERI
+167 ARFGTDSYGWGGETLVVSRF
-182 VLDRLDV
+182 DV
-189 PQSLLG
+189 PANL
-195 KSLELKAVNSSG
+195 VNVPMTLRVEDKSG
-207 AFILY
+207 AFTVE
-212 DDNGNQILQGNVGTE
+212 DDAENVIVKGVAGQPASANGVTIDV
-227 AQARGVSLSVS
+227 ASVR
-238 QLIANPGTR
+238 ANPGTR
-247 FKVVKSRRLDVLT
+247 FVVTKLRKLNVI
-260 GLQSDLQIAE
+260 SDLQNSLAVAE
-270 QGRESGI
+270 LGKESGI
-277 LRIVYESEDA
+277 LQVTYESVSPA
-287 TRAEQFVQ
+287 QAESLVQ
-295 RVADAY
+295 RVVEAY
-301 VRQNVDRSSAEA
+301 VRQNVDRGSAEA
-313 ASQLTFVREQLPSI
+313 AAQLQFVKEQLPTV
-327 RRQVEA
+327 RKQVEDAQA
-333 AQGAMSAY
+333 AMTAY
-341 QSRSNSVD
+341 QSKANSVD

-358 EQEVAVEAS
+358 EQEVAVEGS
-367 IQTLRLKQAEMDR
+367 IQQLRLKQAEMDR

-448 AGAVG
+448 AGTVG
-453 NVHIVDSAMVDTANP
+453 NVRIIDPAVVDTASP
-468 VKPQKKL
+468 VKPRKAL
-475 IVVIA
+475 ILAIA

-617 KGTLHKILGVSHH
+617 KGTLHKILGVSHQK
-630 EGLSDV
+630 GLSDV
-636 LGGKLSVDDVIHPVV
+636 LGGKLSVDEVIHPVS